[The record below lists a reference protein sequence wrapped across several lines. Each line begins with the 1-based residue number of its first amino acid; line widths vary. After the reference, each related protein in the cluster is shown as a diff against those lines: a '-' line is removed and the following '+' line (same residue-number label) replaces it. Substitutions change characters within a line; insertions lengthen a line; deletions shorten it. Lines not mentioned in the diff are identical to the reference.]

1 MGVREF
7 TVAQRGIGLPDY
19 AVRKPVGTV
28 PVGPIYT
35 STDIAEL
42 AARLGSIVTF
52 DRRGNVL
59 FLDDFKD
66 GIAKWTKEG
75 SGAGEGIEWT
85 AEYIGSG
92 GFAAKL
98 YTGATTGNYAQM
110 STSLPYPVLSKL
122 GFEAS
127 FSIDMYLDHVSLLI
141 HLATGT
147 QLATAIVEWE
157 QASRQCLYFG
167 SDGDYHA
174 LTPAISLLRVKE
186 HFNTAK
192 LVIDPLTW
200 EYVRLI
206 LNNTAYDL
214 SNKAFKVVDS
224 IAAPY
229 LDCAILIATNA
240 DHITTAYVDKAI
252 KTQNEPANPLEGV

>member
-1 MGVREF
+1 MVY
-7 TVAQRGIGLPDY
+7 TVKTRGIGLPDY
-19 AVRKPVGTV
+19 SQAKPVGSV
-28 PVGPIYT
+28 PVGPVYT

-42 AARLGSIVTF
+42 AARLGSIDTF
-52 DRRGNVL
+52 DRRGNVI

-66 GIAKWTKEG
+66 GIAKWGKAG

-98 YTGATTGNYAQM
+98 YTGDTLGNYAQM

-122 GFEAS
+122 GFEVS
-127 FSIDMYLDHVSLLI
+127 YSIDWYLDHVSLLM

-147 QLATAIVEWE
+147 QLATAIIEWDR
-157 QASRQCLYFG
+157 ASGQCLYFG
-167 SDGDYHA
+167 SDGNYHT
-174 LTPAISLLRVKE
+174 LTPLMRLLTVKA

-192 LVIDPLTW
+192 LAIDPLTW
-200 EYVRLI
+200 EYVRFI

-214 SNKAFKVVDS
+214 SNKAFRVVDS
-224 IAAPY
+224 PAAPY
-229 LDCAILIATNA
+229 LDCAVIIATNA
-240 DHITTAYVDKAI
+240 NHIATAYVDKAI
-252 KTQNEPANPLEGV
+252 ITQNEPPNSLGGV